1 MIDKVDKIDNID
13 KKITKME
20 RNGKMTKFGKQFKS
34 TNKIFF
40 SLQSCLNWERR
51 L

>member
-13 KKITKME
+13 KKITKI
-20 RNGKMTKFGKQFKS
+20 GKQFKS
-34 TNKIFF
+34 SNKIFF